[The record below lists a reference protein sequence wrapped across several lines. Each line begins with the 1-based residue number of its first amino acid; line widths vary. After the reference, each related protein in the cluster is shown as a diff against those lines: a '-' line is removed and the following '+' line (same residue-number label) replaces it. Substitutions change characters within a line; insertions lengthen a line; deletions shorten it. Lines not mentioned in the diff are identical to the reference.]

1 MYGTIRIDKE
11 NRSFSLLKRLE
22 EMKCKILLKGVG
34 GDLHYL
40 MLNINRLGADV
51 VKFVHMLHEVEKKS
65 IFLSSGRSI
74 YLRIGF

>member
-1 MYGTIRIDKE
+1 MQNIV
-11 NRSFSLLKRLE
+11 
-22 EMKCKILLKGVG
+22 KGSRG

-51 VKFVHMLHEVEKKS
+51 VKFVHMLHEIEKKS